1 MFDQVSGSCGCSV
14 LFAIR
19 FIAQLF
25 RDVATNSLEV
35 TGRTDPM

>member
-1 MFDQVSGSCGCSV
+1 MLV

-25 RDVATNSLEV
+25 RDSATKNSLEV
-35 TGRTDPM
+35 TGEADPV

>member
-14 LFAIR
+14 LFVIR

-25 RDVATNSLEV
+25 RDSTTNSLEA
-35 TGRTDPM
+35 TGKADRM